1 VWGGLLVEHTRAL
14 SARHLRKKRVRERLI
29 PVEQAP
35 GKPFNF
41 GRFEI
46 SEEAWPLRSIRSV
59 RSVRFLVRMLLRER
73 LVLTRKDS

>member
-1 VWGGLLVEHTRAL
+1 
-14 SARHLRKKRVRERLI
+14 LI

>member
-1 VWGGLLVEHTRAL
+1 
-14 SARHLRKKRVRERLI
+14 LI

-59 RSVRFLVRMLLRER
+59 RSVRSDRFLVRMLLRER